1 MPIVT
6 ACSQDCPDTCSL
18 VVDTSSSGEVRING
32 NPDHRFTA
40 GFCCAKLKSWHRR
53 LRSPQRIIAP
63 LKRDGAGWREI
74 GWEEALDICATRIQ
88 ALRAEPLSILH
99 LDSSGNMGLMVQ
111 VPQHFFNLLG
121 ASRTVG
127 GLAPAPA

>member
-18 VVDTSSSGEVRING
+18 VVETSPSGKVRING
-32 NPDHRFTA
+32 NPDHPFTA
-40 GFCCAKLKSWHRR
+40 GFCCAKLKAWHRR
-53 LRSPQRIIAP
+53 LSSPHRITAP
-63 LKRDGAGWREI
+63 LLRDGDRWREI
-74 GWEEALDICATRIQ
+74 EWGEALDTCAARIQ
-88 ALRAEPLSILH
+88 ELRDEPLSVLH

-121 ASRTVG
+121 ASRCS
-127 GLAPAPA
+127 